1 MWSKKTRLPVLGL
14 RPRTGSLV
22 FLDYISISQLVYSRQ
37 RGDLLYSGIPLKLQ
51 MCAESNNA
59 QYYRTIS
66 SREQYRTI
74 SSFTCRRLGTAVT
87 WWLGGDHFN
96 MPMRCS
102 LQQNTLHQNEMHYTG
117 FDAVTCDTKCN
128 TVGRRS
134 DPVVIRW
141 RPLVSG
147 IFSHNGGDELM
158 RRPLTNP
165 IFQFKT

>member
-1 MWSKKTRLPVLGL
+1 
-14 RPRTGSLV
+14 
-22 FLDYISISQLVYSRQ
+22 
-37 RGDLLYSGIPLKLQ
+37 

-141 RPLVSG
+141 WPLVSG

-158 RRPLTNP
+158 RRPLTNS
-165 IFQFKT
+165 IFQFKTQNAIAMQHNMLAAFVLLMPGLILITLSSTLLRNWSSATC